1 MTRTDATKTNGGR
14 LKLDW
19 RGRRAILDGRE
30 VAFSPR
36 EYALLSVFAE
46 HPGATLTREELYELA
61 WGRPPDSG
69 SIKALSVTIAR
80 LRRKLG
86 DSFPIASLY
95 GFGYRYDPIG

>member
-36 EYALLSVFAE
+36 EYALLSVFA
-46 HPGATLTREELYELA
+46 
-61 WGRPPDSG
+61 GRR
-69 SIKALSVTIAR
+69 AR
-80 LRRKLG
+80 
-86 DSFPIASLY
+86 P
-95 GFGYRYDPIG
+95 

>member
-1 MTRTDATKTNGGR
+1 MRPRRTAAASSSTGG
-14 LKLDW
+14 
-19 RGRRAILDGRE
+19 DGGPFWTGARWPP
-30 VAFSPR
+30 PR

-95 GFGYRYDPIG
+95 GFGYRYDPIE